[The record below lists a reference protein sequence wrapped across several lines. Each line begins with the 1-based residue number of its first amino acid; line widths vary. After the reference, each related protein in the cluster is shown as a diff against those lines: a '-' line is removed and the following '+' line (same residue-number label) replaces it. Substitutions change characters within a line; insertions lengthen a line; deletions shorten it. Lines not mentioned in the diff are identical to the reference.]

1 VSEIRSTIDLIMER
15 TRGMTLSDKEKAEVH
30 RDELAKRAKGL
41 CIRLMETP
49 SEIAEVFAALDS
61 EPEDDR
67 ELLRSLVWREMVEAI
82 PADKSALEHV
92 NVLEQFPQA
101 KAKAKA
107 QLLEKV
113 RSLVKSGEKTR
124 VAERKKMLI
133 RERKK
138 LEAAGI
144 SGTAVV
150 PRLPED
156 GNVGA
161 ELAAALEPIK
171 RELVAASNE

>member
-1 VSEIRSTIDLIMER
+1 MER

-41 CIRLMETP
+41 CIRLMENPT
-49 SEIAEVFAALDS
+49 EVAGVFTALES

-67 ELLRSLVWREMVEAI
+67 ELLRSLVWREMVEALQ
-82 PADKSALEHV
+82 ADKSALEHLDI
-92 NVLEQFPQA
+92 LEQFPQA
-101 KAKAKA
+101 KAKAKVL
-107 QLLEKV
+107 LLEKV
-113 RSLVKSGEKTR
+113 RSLVKSGEKIR

-133 RERKK
+133 HERKK

-156 GNVGA
+156 ANVGA
-161 ELAAALEPIK
+161 ELAATLEPIK